1 MQISSE
7 VHNYMETLLGTKL
20 VEMEYTEKY
29 TSDQLADLACLV
41 LNRLPAIYIRHD
53 IDMLAA
59 LSDQKLVEMG
69 RIVID
74 TITDVEHMIANDRR
88 SRAPDELEEYFKVQA
103 AKEAREAALEDEMK
117 LQQSE

>member
-7 VHNYMETLLGTKL
+7 VHNYMETLLGSKL

-29 TSDQLADLACLV
+29 NPDQLADLACLV
-41 LNRLPAIYIRHD
+41 LNRLPPIYIRHD

-88 SRAPDELEEYFKVQA
+88 TRSPDELEEYFKVQA
-103 AKEAREAALEDEMK
+103 ARDAMEALEEEARV
-117 LQQSE
+117 QSE